1 MEGFPVFGTDS
12 RGQIGVEVGGETNG
26 SVQVNIQTSLN
37 TIQVPIPSDEE
48 VELASTNEII
58 QQLEAK
64 GADSNKIGSV
74 IVGYT
79 WQNVKETNRVVDLLP
94 EWYVKYKDNWYSAN
108 DLLEKLPGLEA
119 N

>member
-1 MEGFPVFGTDS
+1 M
-12 RGQIGVEVGGETNG
+12 
-26 SVQVNIQTSLN
+26 
-37 TIQVPIPSDEE
+37 
-48 VELASTNEII
+48 
-58 QQLEAK
+58 
-64 GADSNKIGSV
+64 

>member
-1 MEGFPVFGTDS
+1 M
-12 RGQIGVEVGGETNG
+12 
-26 SVQVNIQTSLN
+26 QVNIQTSLN

-58 QQLEAK
+58 QQLKAK